1 MRITHKR
8 REELKGD
15 GSRGESRGEGRRNA
29 GRLLGVKTR
38 RGRGSRGTAATGEV
52 TVAGE
57 EGWSQEI

>member
-38 RGRGSRGTAATGEV
+38 RAG
-52 TVAGE
+52 VAE
-57 EGWSQEI
+57 EQQQQVRSQ